1 MHSQHQI
8 PGTNFVTQGRP
19 RGTARAAA
27 ELRQAARALGAA
39 NMTAELLRSQ
49 QYSKRAPGQTRHG
62 CW

>member
-8 PGTNFVTQGRP
+8 HGTISVTRGRP

-27 ELRQAARALGAA
+27 ELRQAARVLGAA
-39 NMTAELLRSQ
+39 NMTAELLMSQ
-49 QYSKRAPGQTRHG
+49 RYSKRAPGQTRHG